1 MIVLMLRS
9 GRKVVDAAA
18 AMASQVGP
26 SMSEDSLWPR
36 ADQFMGGP
44 DGD

>member
-18 AMASQVGP
+18 MASQVGP
-26 SMSEDSLWPR
+26 SMSEDSLSPR

>member
-1 MIVLMLRS
+1 MIVWMLRS

-18 AMASQVGP
+18 AMACQVGP
-26 SMSEDSLWPR
+26 SMSEVSLWPR
-36 ADQFMGGP
+36 ADQFRGGP